1 MLTNN
6 SDVFAVFDVEM
17 ANNTDKGAIC
27 SIGVVLIDGGKVVD
41 SFYSLVNPKAEFNPI
56 CSRIHGIKAQHVED
70 APTFGQL
77 WPTLQ
82 QYFSCGTLV
91 AFRAESDIYPLE
103 KALHDAGIPV
113 PLLRYACAYRI
124 SKKLLDLES
133 YKLSAVA
140 QHLSIVQENAHNA
153 LDDALVTAQIVL
165 RLMDMSKA
173 STLNQLMRTA
183 CLLYDDTLSN
193 NYDPVCDCCTKPEYT
208 PPAPLTHGSSQY
220 FQGKSVVLTGTL
232 LCASRESIRMTIESM
247 GGICKT
253 NTSRK
258 TDIVIF
264 GFYDQDT
271 LVSGAKVG
279 RKLQNAYDLI
289 EAGYEI
295 IIMDENELLEI
306 IRQ

>member
-1 MLTNN
+1 
-6 SDVFAVFDVEM
+6 
-17 ANNTDKGAIC
+17 
-27 SIGVVLIDGGKVVD
+27 
-41 SFYSLVNPKAEFNPI
+41 
-56 CSRIHGIKAQHVED
+56 
-70 APTFGQL
+70 
-77 WPTLQ
+77 
-82 QYFSCGTLV
+82 
-91 AFRAESDIYPLE
+91 
-103 KALHDAGIPV
+103 
-113 PLLRYACAYRI
+113 
-124 SKKLLDLES
+124 
-133 YKLSAVA
+133 
-140 QHLSIVQENAHNA
+140 
-153 LDDALVTAQIVL
+153 
-165 RLMDMSKA
+165 
-173 STLNQLMRTA
+173 MRTA

-264 GFYDQDT
+264 
-271 LVSGAKVG
+271 
-279 RKLQNAYDLI
+279 LI